1 MTAVTIHAV
10 NPLADSRW
18 DDLIA
23 RHPKASIFHQ
33 RAWLEALSRTYG
45 YEPVVFTSSPPGNPI
60 KDGLLF
66 CRVKSWLTGNRIVS
80 LPFSDHCEP
89 ICDSTSELDSLI
101 SGLQTLL
108 HQQHW
113 QYLELRPISEVFSE
127 PCNLQGFQRTG
138 RYFLHVLDL
147 EPDLDA
153 LFRSLDKDSVQR
165 RVHRAERG
173 GLVERCGISEKLL
186 KDFYGLLVITR
197 RRHRLPPPPYAWFQN
212 LTDSHGNA
220 MEIRVAY
227 TNDRAIAGILT
238 LRFKQTGYFKYGG
251 SDPQF
256 NKFGAT
262 PWLLWNAIVAAKSS
276 GALEFDFGRTEEDNK
291 GLFVFKSHWV
301 KGHKELTYWRYPRAL
316 PLDLMGS
323 WKLKVA
329 KGIFSL
335 MPKRVLVASGELVY
349 RHIA

>member
-1 MTAVTIHAV
+1 MRAFTIHAV

-23 RHPKASIFHQ
+23 HHPKASIFHQ
-33 RAWLEALSRTYG
+33 RAWLEAFSRTYG
-45 YEPVVFTSSPPGNPI
+45 YEPVVFTSCPPGTQI

-66 CRVKSWLTGNRIVS
+66 CHVKSWLTGNRIVS

-101 SGLQTLL
+101 SGLKTLV
-108 HQQHW
+108 HQQRW
-113 QYLELRPISEVFSE
+113 QYLELRPISEDFSE
-127 PCNLQGFQRTG
+127 VCSLRGFQRTG
-138 RYFLHVLDL
+138 RYFLHVMDL

-153 LFRSLDKDSVQR
+153 LFGILDKDSVRR
-165 RVHRAERG
+165 RVRRAERG
-173 GLVERCGISEKLL
+173 ELVERCGTSEKLL

-197 RRHRLPPPPYAWFQN
+197 SRHRLPPPPYAWFQN
-212 LTDSHGNA
+212 LTHSHGKA
-220 MEIRVAY
+220 LEIRVAY
-227 TNDRAIAGILT
+227 KNDRAIAAILT
-238 LRFKQTGYFKYGG
+238 LRFEQTGYFKYGC

-276 GALEFDFGRTEEDNK
+276 GAREFDFGRTEEDNK
-291 GLFVFKSHWV
+291 GLLAFKSHWV
-301 KGHKELTYWRYPRAL
+301 KRYKELTYWRYPRA
-316 PLDLMGS
+316 PSLDLAGS
-323 WKLKVA
+323 WKLKLA
-329 KGIFSL
+329 KRIFSL
-335 MPKRVLVASGELVY
+335 MPKRMLVASGKLVY